1 MKVTLIAIFITYIF
15 WKNCMMCKAFG
26 YDQFVLIRE
35 AELAVKDLYNELK
48 GVLKKWETLSNV

>member
-1 MKVTLIAIFITYIF
+1 
-15 WKNCMMCKAFG
+15 MMCKAFG